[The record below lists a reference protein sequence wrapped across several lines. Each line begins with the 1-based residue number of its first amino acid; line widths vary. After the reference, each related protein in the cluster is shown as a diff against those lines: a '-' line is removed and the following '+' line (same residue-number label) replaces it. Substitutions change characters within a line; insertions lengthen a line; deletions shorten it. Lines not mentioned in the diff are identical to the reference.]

1 MLSHISLGT
10 NDFDRAVV
18 FYDAVLSAL
27 GYKQVMRFEQAAAWG
42 DQFPEFWVG
51 PPLDDSKPAA
61 PGNGTHVA
69 FTAKSRAEVD
79 AFHQAALAAG
89 ATDAGAPGPS
99 TGPSTT
105 VPLRSIP
112 TATRSRPCVWRRNKR
127 PGRASPGTRRGQLD
141 LRIPI
146 RDCGLE
152 PGDAGWEWREVF
164 FATRE
169 MAGRNTPAPAASAQ
183 GGFAE
188 VRGTP
193 GTSYRFR
200 R

>member
-1 MLSHISLGT
+1 MFSHISLGT

-89 ATDAGAPGPS
+89 ATDAGAPGPRPQY
-99 TGPSTT
+99 GPLYYGSF
-105 VPLRSIP
+105 
-112 TATRSRPCVWRRNKR
+112 A
-127 PGRASPGTRRGQLD
+127 LD
-141 LRIPI
+141 PDGHKIEAM
-146 RDCGLE
+146 C
-152 PGDAGWEWREVF
+152 
-164 FATRE
+164 
-169 MAGRNTPAPAASAQ
+169 MA
-183 GGFAE
+183 E
-188 VRGTP
+188 E
-193 GTSYRFR
+193 
-200 R
+200 